1 LVVIRPVQEFALTL
15 VSNHQANCLATMDAL
30 AATATVVQ
38 VSIYAY
44 NVAQALQELCETI
57 RKGHAKLREQ
67 CKRLEVLE
75 IVVRKIEQDT
85 RLHRQEVINYLV
97 TVREHILRLH
107 GLLLHKLGSQRD
119 TFLRRLRSGLS
130 LLRAKKQIRDAFAS
144 LAEDSSCLTLYMS
157 NYKPS
162 PPATPS
168 MAPNQQRRF
177 PPVNERGELVPE
189 TTQEVSVSQT
199 VRRGDIILNPFCKSA
214 LVPYQQRP
222 QRGGPEDTSPVSS
235 DAQDQEAGDA
245 ASTAPIE
252 PDVSDIDQD
261 FQDISATGGA
271 IVGQASSNELGNL
284 KAAALKGSKL
294 KQVFRTIKAEDGGK
308 NRMGNIG

>member
-1 LVVIRPVQEFALTL
+1 
-15 VSNHQANCLATMDAL
+15 
-30 AATATVVQ
+30 
-38 VSIYAY
+38 
-44 NVAQALQELCETI
+44 
-57 RKGHAKLREQ
+57 
-67 CKRLEVLE
+67 
-75 IVVRKIEQDT
+75 
-85 RLHRQEVINYLV
+85 
-97 TVREHILRLH
+97 
-107 GLLLHKLGSQRD
+107 
-119 TFLRRLRSGLS
+119 
-130 LLRAKKQIRDAFAS
+130 
-144 LAEDSSCLTLYMS
+144 
-157 NYKPS
+157 
-162 PPATPS
+162 

-252 PDVSDIDQD
+252 PDISDIDQD